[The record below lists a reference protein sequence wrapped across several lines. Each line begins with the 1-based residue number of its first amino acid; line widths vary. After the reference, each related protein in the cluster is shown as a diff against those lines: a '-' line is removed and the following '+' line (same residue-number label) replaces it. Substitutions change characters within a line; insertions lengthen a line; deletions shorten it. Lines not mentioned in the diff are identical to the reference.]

1 MTGKQWKEFY
11 RLTGF
16 AQLIKLERVANVGVE
31 RVVHTGVRTDT
42 KLVVQTEGPSA
53 VRGVDAER
61 HVRILVAE
69 GRDNGE
75 VKRRS
80 NVPAGNF
87 EFTADRHTN
96 RELEDVEIVNV
107 GLVTGFERINREL
120 RPTQTGMR
128 HNVEGTGLGEK
139 FTANADREGVG
150 ISRELSGKIRQK
162 SG

>member
-1 MTGKQWKEFY
+1 MKY
-11 RLTGF
+11 
-16 AQLIKLERVANVGVE
+16 
-31 RVVHTGVRTDT
+31 
-42 KLVVQTEGPSA
+42 
-53 VRGVDAER
+53 
-61 HVRILVAE
+61 AE
-69 GRDNGE
+69 GRDEGE
-75 VKRRS
+75 VERRS
-80 NVPAGNF
+80 PREARAF
-87 EFTADRHTN
+87 EFARNRHTD

-120 RPTQTGMR
+120 RPAQTGMC